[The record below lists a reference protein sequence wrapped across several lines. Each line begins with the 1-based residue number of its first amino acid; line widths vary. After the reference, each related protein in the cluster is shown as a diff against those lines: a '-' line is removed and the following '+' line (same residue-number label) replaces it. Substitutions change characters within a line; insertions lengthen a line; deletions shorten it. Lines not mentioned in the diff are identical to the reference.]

1 MTVYLHAI
9 LLSVSPLDALEE
21 AELDAALEEAALEL
35 LELEDALEDAELDA
49 ALEEAVLELLE
60 PEDALE
66 DAELDTIS
74 DELAASDA
82 AEEDAGTEEAVD
94 EDSAGFSS
102 GFCDGAGISCAGGD
116 AGASGSPPPPQDVN
130 RTPAISIA
138 AAALANESNG
148 LFLFRIAV
156 SSFPQ
161 F

>member
-9 LLSVSPLDALEE
+9 LLSVSPLEALEE
-21 AELDAALEEAALEL
+21 DELDAALEEAVLEL
-35 LELEDALEDAELDA
+35 LELEDALEDAELEEA
-49 ALEEAVLELLE
+49 ALELLAL
-60 PEDALE
+60 EDALE

-116 AGASGSPPPPQDVN
+116 AGASGSPPPLQDVN
-130 RTPAISIA
+130 RTPASSIA
-138 AAALANESNG
+138 AAALANEPNG

-156 SSFPQ
+156 SSFSQ

>member
-1 MTVYLHAI
+1 MLE
-9 LLSVSPLDALEE
+9 LLEPEDALED

-35 LELEDALEDAELDA
+35 LELEDALEDAELD
-49 ALEEAVLELLE
+49 
-60 PEDALE
+60 
-66 DAELDTIS
+66 TIS

-82 AEEDAGTEEAVD
+82 AEEDAG
-94 EDSAGFSS
+94 
-102 GFCDGAGISCAGGD
+102 
-116 AGASGSPPPPQDVN
+116 ASGSPPPPPQDVN

>member
-9 LLSVSPLDALEE
+9 LLSVSSLEALEE

-35 LELEDALEDAELDA
+35 LELEDALEDAG
-49 ALEEAVLELLE
+49 
-60 PEDALE
+60 
-66 DAELDTIS
+66 LDTVS

-130 RTPAISIA
+130 RTPASSIA

>member
-9 LLSVSPLDALEE
+9 LLSVSPLE
-21 AELDAALEEAALEL
+21 
-35 LELEDALEDAELDA
+35 ALEDAELDA
-49 ALEEAVLELLE
+49 TLEEAALELLE

-74 DELAASDA
+74 DELAASDET
-82 AEEDAGTEEAVD
+82 EEDAGTEEAVD

-116 AGASGSPPPPQDVN
+116 AGASGSPPPPPQDVN
-130 RTPAISIA
+130 RTPASSIA
-138 AAALANESNG
+138 AAALANDSNG

>member
-1 MTVYLHAI
+1 MYLHAI
-9 LLSVSPLDALEE
+9 LLSVSPLEALEE
-21 AELDAALEEAALEL
+21 
-35 LELEDALEDAELDA
+35 AELDA

-60 PEDALE
+60 LEDALE

-82 AEEDAGTEEAVD
+82 AEE
-94 EDSAGFSS
+94 
-102 GFCDGAGISCAGGD
+102 D